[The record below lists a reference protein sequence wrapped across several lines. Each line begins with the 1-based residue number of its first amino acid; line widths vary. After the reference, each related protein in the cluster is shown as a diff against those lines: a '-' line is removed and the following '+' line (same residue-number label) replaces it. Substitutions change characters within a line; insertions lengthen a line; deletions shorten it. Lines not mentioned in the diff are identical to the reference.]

1 MPLPKPP
8 SQYWIFLPI
17 ASTDTWICIQPK
29 VVTDV
34 DDIELQKKLEQLALM
49 NEEVDGDDDN
59 SDEYED

>member
-1 MPLPKPP
+1 M
-8 SQYWIFLPI
+8 QYVKLWIPVLYTVF
-17 ASTDTWICIQPK
+17 IQPK

-34 DDIELQKKLEQLALM
+34 DDIELQKKLEQLAIM